1 MEEHIYGVCH
11 SDNPKVHNRRAQVSV
26 FGPRSICARNTLSSK
41 QRAPGSS
48 WRLEVRIAQVAPLYE
63 SVPPKLYGGT
73 ERVVSYLT
81 EELVRQGHDVTLFA
95 SGNSETKARLVA
107 PSPQSLRL
115 DENCIDRM
123 VHHMRLVN
131 MVFEQESRFDI
142 LHFHID
148 YLHYPVSVRQKT
160 PHLTTLH
167 GRLDLPDLL
176 PLYRDFRDIPLVSI
190 SDSQREPL
198 AWANW
203 QGTVYHGLPEPLY
216 CLCKKPEGYLA
227 FIGRVSPEKR
237 VDRAIEIAK
246 RTGRRLRIAAKVD
259 VVDEKYFHEE
269 IEPLLNDP
277 GVEFI
282 GKSVRTKKGSSSA
295 PPGRCCFRLIGR
307 SPLGWL

>member
-1 MEEHIYGVCH
+1 
-11 SDNPKVHNRRAQVSV
+11 
-26 FGPRSICARNTLSSK
+26 
-41 QRAPGSS
+41 
-48 WRLEVRIAQVAPLYE
+48 
-63 SVPPKLYGGT
+63 
-73 ERVVSYLT
+73 
-81 EELVRQGHDVTLFA
+81 
-95 SGNSETKARLVA
+95 SGDSETKARLVA
-107 PSPQSLRL
+107 ASPQSLRL

-131 MVFEQESRFDI
+131 MVFERESQFDI

-282 GKSVRTKKGSSSA
+282 GEIGEDKKGEFLSA
-295 PPGRCCFRLIGR
+295 AGALLLPIDWPEPFGLVMIEAMACGTPVIA
-307 SPLGWL
+307 